1 MADFIENL
9 RKIIGNPIQ
18 TPPSFAIPQGL
29 RTLLQGNNSEKS
41 TPKGLSM
48 DEFRE
53 LRERDTDMR
62 GFRQSQSGRHAYN
75 GTLFETTDPYENPR
89 FMTQD
94 YRYSYV
100 TDEVLKNYDEL
111 NSMLDKY
118 DAAPTFDGKM
128 DVIKKAWDKLDVSS
142 WKHPEWFLQF
152 ADWTDQMN
160 EGDKD
165 FDSLSSDAR
174 KILNFSKNNKHKV
187 V

>member
-9 RKIIGNPIQ
+9 RKIMGNPIK
-18 TPPSFAIPQGL
+18 TPPSFAIPQSL
-29 RTLLQGNNSEKS
+29 RTLLQGNNSEES
-41 TPKGLSM
+41 TTKGLSM

-53 LRERDTDMR
+53 LRERDADTIRFR
-62 GFRQSQSGRHAYN
+62 GYENGWYADN

-94 YRYSYV
+94 YSYRYV

-128 DVIKKAWDKLDVSS
+128 DVIKKTWDKLDVSS

-152 ADWTDQMN
+152 ADWTNQMN

-165 FDSLSSDAR
+165 FDRLSNDAR
-174 KILNFSKNNKHKV
+174 KILNFSKNNKHKIV
-187 V
+187 